1 MKSIVVIAGRP
12 MADLLT
18 MFILYF
24 DSYEYVGRSD
34 NVNKIRKQS
43 RTRGILLCY
52 LLCCSFVFLKE
63 VDKSKKICG
72 EANRKN
78 DLLEATQMNTL
89 SNILKEKLLGLER
102 VW

>member
-43 RTRGILLCY
+43 RTEVFCY
-52 LLCCSFVFLKE
+52 VICSVVRLFFKKRLTKAK
-63 VDKSKKICG
+63 KSVAKPI
-72 EANRKN
+72 
-78 DLLEATQMNTL
+78 
-89 SNILKEKLLGLER
+89 EKMIFWR
-102 VW
+102 RRR

>member
-1 MKSIVVIAGRP
+1 

-52 LLCCSFVFLKE
+52 LLCCSFVF
-63 VDKSKKICG
+63 
-72 EANRKN
+72 
-78 DLLEATQMNTL
+78 
-89 SNILKEKLLGLER
+89 
-102 VW
+102 